1 MAQQAVVFVAKP
13 DDLSL
18 IPRACMVENETP
30 LTHYD
35 TWYTHTHTHTHKQTL
50 AHTCTQMQ
58 TYTHAHICVCTQTC
72 THVQTHT
79 HMLTAHLHIHMY
91 THTHAN
97 ARARAHTHTDTCM
110 KPYIQSNTN
119 WREKGACRLC
129 HLPLLLFLSH
139 GATGSS
145 NTVNSQQASAQ
156 TLPKGSLIQQESTLT
171 THPPPPAEVPNKRS
185 LTGYTRHGVYK
196 RN

>member
-1 MAQQAVVFVAKP
+1 MK
-13 DDLSL
+13 LHSHTM
-18 IPRACMVENETP
+18 I
-30 LTHYD
+30 HG
-35 TWYTHTHTHTHKQTL
+35 THTHTHTHTSKHLHTHAHRCKHTL
-50 AHTCTQMQ
+50 MHTYACAHKHAHMCKHRHTCSQHTCT
-58 TYTHAHICVCTQTC
+58 YTCI
-72 THVQTHT
+72 HT
-79 HMLTAHLHIHMY
+79 HMRT
-91 THTHAN
+91 
-97 ARARAHTHTDTCM
+97 RARAH
-110 KPYIQSNTN
+110 TN